1 MTLMQVPEKQSTDAY
16 SDRSTSIHEIPSR
29 LGALLDP
36 RWLRAFGEHLWTH
49 FKQDRNFESAGALS
63 YTSLLALVPLM
74 AVILGVLSAFPV
86 FDYGVV
92 QLQDFIFSN
101 FVPAAGDV
109 VRDYLDQFVQR
120 SAGLTG
126 TGTLFLVA
134 TALIL
139 MSTIEKSLNR
149 IWRVDR
155 ARRPTSR
162 LIVYWAVLTLGPL
175 MLGASLGLTSYLA
188 ALPLLAPE
196 FVRGTLQSLVFAAT
210 PFLVAMLAFTLIF
223 MIVPNRRVRWNHALA
238 GAAFS
243 ALAFELSK
251 RGFVFYISNFPTYE
265 KLYGALATIPIFLL
279 WIYVSWV
286 VILLGASLAAALT
299 TFNYRRA
306 DWCWN
311 SRQHLLLVLRLLGHL
326 WRAQLRGRGISQRRL
341 LELESA
347 ATDAELGMLLDDLHV
362 HGFVRRDEDGD
373 WFLSADL
380 DETTLADLYHALDL
394 VLPRDE
400 LDAVP
405 EKTIVDRQTRSAMNE
420 IRSSTGPVF
429 RRALKSFI
437 VEPEPAPE
445 ARPAPMRSIRQPGD

>member
-1 MTLMQVPEKQSTDAY
+1 MTFMQVPEQQSTDAY
-16 SDRSTSIHEIPSR
+16 SDRSTSIHEIPTR

-49 FKQDRNFESAGALS
+49 FRQDRNFESAGALS

-86 FDYGVV
+86 FDYGVE

-109 VRDYLDQFVQR
+109 VREYLDQFVQR

-126 TGTLFLVA
+126 TGTLFLVV

-139 MSTIEKSLNR
+139 ISTIEKSLNR

-306 DWCWN
+306 DWRWN
-311 SRQHLLLVLRLLGHL
+311 SRHHLLLALRLLGHL
-326 WRAQLRGRGISQRRL
+326 WRAQLEARGISQNRM

-347 ATDAELGMLLDDLHV
+347 ATDAELGGLLDRLHDR
-362 HGFVRRDEDGD
+362 GFVRRDEDGD

-380 DETTLADLYHALDL
+380 DETTLADLYHAIEL
-394 VLPRDE
+394 VLPFDE
-400 LDAVP
+400 LDDMP
-405 EKTIVDRQTRSAMNE
+405 ERTAVDRQALSAMHE
-420 IRSSTGPVF
+420 IRASAGPVF
-429 RRALKSFI
+429 ERALKSFL
-437 VEPEPAPE
+437 VEPESARGASPE
-445 ARPAPMRSIRQPGD
+445 PMRSIRQSGD

>member
-1 MTLMQVPEKQSTDAY
+1 
-16 SDRSTSIHEIPSR
+16 
-29 LGALLDP
+29 
-36 RWLRAFGEHLWTH
+36 
-49 FKQDRNFESAGALS
+49 
-63 YTSLLALVPLM
+63 M

-86 FDYGVV
+86 FDYGVE

-109 VRDYLDQFVQR
+109 VREYLDQFVQR

-126 TGTLFLVA
+126 TGTLFLVV

-139 MSTIEKSLNR
+139 ISTIERSLNR

-155 ARRPTSR
+155 PRRPSSR

-196 FVRGTLQSLVFAAT
+196 FVRGPLQSLTFAAT

-265 KLYGALATIPIFLL
+265 KLYGALATIPIFLV

-306 DWCWN
+306 DWRWN
-311 SRQHLLLVLRLLGHL
+311 RRHHLLLALRLLAHL
-326 WRAQLRGRGISQRRL
+326 WRAQLKGRGISHGRM

-347 ATDAELGMLLDDLHV
+347 ATDAELSRLLDRLQRR
-362 HGFVRRDEDGD
+362 GFVHRDEDGD
-373 WFLSADL
+373 WFLGTDL
-380 DETTLADLYHALDL
+380 DETTLADLYHALEL
-394 VLPRDE
+394 VLPVDE
-400 LDAVP
+400 LDAFP
-405 EKTIVDRQTRSAMNE
+405 ERTPVDRQAIAALNE
-420 IRSSTGPVF
+420 IRSTAGPVF
-429 RRALKSFI
+429 ERPLKSFV
-437 VEPEPAPE
+437 VEVPNGSE
-445 ARPAPMRSIRQPGD
+445 AGPKTRHAGRQPGG